1 MLNEKLF
8 GFKRQTC
15 PLESDHLALSHRFL
29 VVPKNPLQ
37 NSIFRGMLPDLFLIC
52 FRCEKQNYKISN
64 PNNAS
69 KSVIKLQFGLPPPK
83 FT

>member
-37 NSIFRGMLPDLFLIC
+37 NSIFRGMLPDLFFNL
-52 FRCEKQNYKISN
+52 FS
-64 PNNAS
+64 
-69 KSVIKLQFGLPPPK
+69 L
-83 FT
+83 